1 MIDEKMKKEWSHVGM
16 VPHDIV
22 TAISRPRIHSDVP
35 SFIDA
40 PIAWRA
46 SDLEGMDAAF
56 IGLPWEGG
64 IHPAPMQWPTCGP
77 RPADP
82 DVLEGRSGAY
92 DAPDYVRKCAV
103 HYSLCVSG
111 GFYPEVA
118 GDFKLADHLKLA
130 DYRNVESDI
139 WDVEKF
145 SKDAIERVSDIVKAG
160 AIPMVFGGDHSIP
173 YPVVRAISDNSEG
186 KMGIILFDSHYDNMF
201 GGEVPFPASND
212 VTRLNSGNWAYK
224 IFDTCNADPKNMVVI
239 GIKGGAANSVA
250 WHEMA
255 VKAGY
260 TIFTNEDVEELG
272 IREVTK
278 RAIEVATRDTDKV
291 YVTVDVDSMD
301 PITFPAQKYPDPFG
315 LPANDVRNSLKMIS
329 RETKMCGFDM
339 VCIGPAYDYKNVGGQ
354 TAAKLYIE
362 VLKGLAYRKW
372 KGLD

>member
-1 MIDEKMKKEWSHVGM
+1 MDEKLKKAWSEMNDLPYDVVGGM
-16 VPHDIV
+16 V
-22 TAISRPRIHSDVP
+22 RPRIHSDVP
-35 SFIDA
+35 SFIDV
-40 PIAWRA
+40 PVAWEA
-46 SDLEGMDAAF
+46 ADLQGLDAAF
-56 IGLPWEGG
+56 VGLPFEGWV
-64 IHPAPMQWPTCGP
+64 HPAPLQWPTSGP

-92 DAPDYVRKCAV
+92 DAPDYVRRCAV
-103 HYSLCVSG
+103 HYSLAVSG

-118 GDFKLADHLKLA
+118 ADFRISDHLKLA
-130 DYRNVESDI
+130 DYRNVEADK
-139 WDVEKF
+139 WDVEDF
-145 SKDAIERVSDIVKAG
+145 SRRAIEKVSDIVKGG
-160 AIPMVFGGDHSIP
+160 AIPLVFGGDHSIP

-186 KMGIILFDSHYDNMF
+186 KIGMILFDAHYDNTY
-201 GGEVPFPASND
+201 GGEAPFPYRNL

-239 GIKGGAANSVA
+239 GIKGGAANQPA

-278 RAIEVATRDTDKV
+278 RAIEVATRDTDRV
-291 YVTVDVDSMD
+291 YVTVDVDSID
-301 PITFPAQKYPDPFG
+301 PVSFPAQKYPDPFG
-315 LPANDVRNSLKMIS
+315 LPANDVRNALKMIS
-329 RETKMCGFDM
+329 RQTKLCGFDM
-339 VCIGPAYDYKNVGGQ
+339 VCIGPAYDYKSVGGQ

-372 KGLD
+372 KGLE